1 MPTWYDASGQPPFP
15 TGYNSVSSGPT
26 PNPNADSRGG
36 QFWYGQDPL
45 RTQAPPQPDPPTPA
59 PPPPPNPRANYT
71 FNPNGWYGGFRFN
84 GPNRFGQHAGQVT
97 SGVQQGALGLPGY
110 DEDRDTMTRHGAPS
124 LLSTV
129 ADSPRLNATGWIT
142 RASKPWNVPTGA
154 SRKQTHLFAI
164 PTCWVGL
171 TLLRVGTC
179 WTRARR
185 DARPNTTACALAPT
199 RRNREPT
206 QRTQRLR
213 TRAPVLSPLRH
224 RSLRQMFYGVGR
236 QAG

>member
-110 DEDRDTMTRHGAPS
+110 DEDRDTMDQAWGSFLAQYGGR
-124 LLSTV
+124 LSP
-129 ADSPRLNATGWIT
+129 AQRYWLDNQGKQALE
-142 RASKPWNVPTGA
+142 RAYW
-154 SRKQTHLFAI
+154 
-164 PTCWVGL
+164 GL
-171 TLLRVGTC
+171 QETDPFVRYTDVLGGF
-179 WTRARR
+179 
-185 DARPNTTACALAPT
+185 D
-199 RRNREPT
+199 PT
-206 QRTQRLR
+206 QSWYMLDPRT
-213 TRAPVLSPLRH
+213 A
-224 RSLRQMFYGVGR
+224 GR
-236 QAG
+236 PTQYNRVRFSAY